1 MSSSSQKDTLIA
13 NVEGDCKADTPN
25 IAVFPCLLDIGEAM
39 LNCGADVHTVE
50 QTLVQV
56 GKAYGAKRMNVLVI
70 TAVIIVT
77 VTLSD
82 DHERT
87 FSRRILGD
95 GGSNFAKLEMLS
107 NLSES
112 CIENKLSPNEIRKEL
127 STIVSSEQSNLNLY
141 LGGVLS
147 TGGFAMFFG
156 GSPIDALASAAFAIL
171 VCIAIRYFKPLTPNP
186 IVFNF
191 VVSFLIGVL
200 ICFASWIIQSI
211 NVNMVII
218 GVIMLLIPGVA
229 MTNATRDVLSGDT
242 ISGVMR
248 FIESL
253 LWATALALG
262 FMSALWIANNT
273 GWITKDITGTFEWP
287 FWIML
292 PITLV
297 STLGFAFFFNVKNKH
312 ILIAAIGG
320 LITWMIYYSLNLAIH
335 DVFIPCLIAS
345 TFAAI
350 YAEVLSRKLK
360 VPNAVFFIIA
370 VIALV
375 PGRGLYYTMNSAV
388 NADFVSC
395 ASYAQSTLL
404 FAAGIAVGICV
415 IAAAVQIWDKWRKL
429 QFNKQR

>member
-1 MSSSSQKDTLIA
+1 MPSTTQKDPQIV
-13 NVEGDCKADTPN
+13 NVESGHKKGASN

-39 LNCGADVHTVE
+39 LNCGADVHTIE
-50 QTLVQV
+50 QTLINV

-77 VTLSD
+77 VTLAN

-95 GGSNFAKLEMLS
+95 GGSNFAKLEMLAS
-107 NLSES
+107 LSQN
-112 CIENKLSPNEIRKEL
+112 CIDDKLTPSEIRQRL
-127 STIVSSEQSNLNLY
+127 SAINSTQQSNLNLF
-141 LGGVLS
+141 LGGILS
-147 TGGFAMFFG
+147 TAGFAMFFG
-156 GSPIDALASAAFAIL
+156 GSPIDAIASAAFAIL
-171 VCIAIRYFKPLTPNP
+171 VCIAIKYFKPLTPNP

-191 VVSFLIGVL
+191 AISFLIGVL

-262 FMSALWIANNT
+262 FMSALWIANTT

-287 FWIML
+287 FWLML
-292 PITLV
+292 PITLA

-312 ILIAAIGG
+312 IFIAALGG
-320 LITWMIYYSLNLAIH
+320 LITWVIYYFLNLALH
-335 DVFIPCLIAS
+335 DIFIPCIIAS

-350 YAEVLSRKLK
+350 YAEVLSRKLR
-360 VPNAVFFIIA
+360 VPNAVFFIIS

-388 NADFVSC
+388 NGDFVSC

-404 FAAGIAVGICV
+404 FAAGIAVGICL
-415 IAAAVQIWDKWRKL
+415 IAAVVQIWDRWK
-429 QFNKQR
+429 NSEPA

>member
-1 MSSSSQKDTLIA
+1 MPSTSQKNRSIKLVEGEPEKNSL
-13 NVEGDCKADTPN
+13 NVEA
-25 IAVFPCLLDIGEAM
+25 FPCLLDIGEAM

-50 QTLVQV
+50 QTLVRV

-70 TAVIIVT
+70 TAVIVVT
-77 VTLSD
+77 VTFPNN
-82 DHERT
+82 HERT

-95 GGSNFAKLEMLS
+95 GGSDFAKLETLS
-107 NLSES
+107 HLCQR
-112 CIENKLSPNEIRKEL
+112 CIDEKLSPEEIRKEL
-127 STIVSSEQSNLNLY
+127 SAIVSRQQPNLNLF

-147 TGGFAMFFG
+147 AGGFAMFFG
-156 GSPIDALASAAFAIL
+156 GSFIDALASAAFAIL
-171 VCIAIRYFKPLTPNP
+171 VCVLIKYFKPLTPNP

-191 VVSFLIGVL
+191 VVSFLIGVA
-200 ICFASWIIQSI
+200 ICFASWIIQPI

-253 LWATALALG
+253 LWATSLALG
-262 FMSALWIANNT
+262 FMSALWIANAT
-273 GWITKDITGTFEWP
+273 GWITKEITGAYDWS
-287 FWIML
+287 FWTML

-312 ILIAAIGG
+312 ILMAAFGG
-320 LITWMIYYSLNLAIH
+320 LITWIIYYLLSQVIH
-335 DVFIPCLIAS
+335 GVFLPCVIAS

-350 YAEVLSRKLK
+350 YAEALSRKLK

-388 NADFVSC
+388 NANFTSC
-395 ASYAQSTLL
+395 AFYAQSTFM
-404 FAAGIAVGICV
+404 FAAGIAVGICL
-415 IAAAVQIWDKWRKL
+415 IAAVVQIWDRWKK
-429 QFNKQR
+429 NAD